1 MDWHTICFLKDRWKN
16 PDHWRLTLLNLKS
29 DNNHGFTLP
38 EMLIVLAIMGVMT
51 MIAIPTFMNLMP
63 GMRLNSSAR
72 QVYMAFARAR
82 QGAVTQNSDAC
93 VKFSQT
99 DKTIKVWLDNGPGGA
114 RGNSAKDA
122 SEAYV
127 FEGTMDDGIS
137 IAFLYPYDT
146 FTFNARGLPKTSSWI
161 EEQLMSYV
169 IYLVNTDSKYKNIR
183 INPVGG
189 IKIS

>member
-1 MDWHTICFLKDRWKN
+1 MKN
-16 PDHWRLTLLNLKS
+16 PDHRRMTVLKLQP

-38 EMLIVLAIMGVMT
+38 EMMIVLCIMVVMT
-51 MIAIPTFMNLMP
+51 LIAVPTFMNLLP

-82 QGAVTQNSDAC
+82 QGAVTQNTDAC

-99 DKTIKVWLDNGPGGA
+99 EKTIKVWLDNGPGSA

-122 SEAYV
+122 SEAYI

-137 IAFLYPYDT
+137 IASYYPSNDT
-146 FTFNARGLPKTSSWI
+146 VTFNARGLPETSSFF
-161 EEQLMSYV
+161 EEQIYSY
-169 IYLVNTDSKYKNIR
+169 IIRLENADSKYKSIR
-183 INPVGG
+183 ITPVGG
-189 IKIS
+189 IKVS

>member
-1 MDWHTICFLKDRWKN
+1 M
-16 PDHWRLTLLNLKS
+16 TLLKLQP
-29 DNNHGFTLP
+29 DNNRGFTLP
-38 EMLIVLAIMGVMT
+38 EMLMVLCIMVVMT
-51 MIAIPTFMNLMP
+51 LIAVPTFMNLLP

-82 QGAVTQNSDAC
+82 QGAVTQNTDAC

-99 DKTIKVWLDNGPGGA
+99 NKTIKVWLDNGPGGA

-127 FEGTMDDGIS
+127 FEGTLDDGVS
-137 IAFLYPYDT
+137 IALFYPYDT

-161 EEQLMSYV
+161 EEQLLSYV

-183 INPVGG
+183 INPVGS